1 MSAAVQAVR
10 PKHAS
15 PETKRRPVQ
24 PQRAMLSGSP
34 RYLRASVRLGGL
46 HDPQEHEAERA
57 ASTIPSGGSHQVHDP
72 GGSGSLRAT
81 GAEMARAEAGAARSM
96 AAVTRPGSDGGV
108 RCAATHEASDPG
120 GAQHLRAASAHR
132 VIDPGAEGQVRRAVS
147 HEAAE
152 PGGMHYMHAVPDH
165 RVVYPG
171 AEGRIRRS
179 AAQAGDGQPVRAMH
193 TTAWA
198 DKWQHCEPGVAH
210 RVVDPGG
217 AASLRAT
224 PAPGVIDPGA
234 SGRIR
239 RSPEHA
245 GGDPGHVR
253 ATVSD
258 VRPTATEAVRSAAA
272 SGHASHD
279 ADAEAADRIE
289 MARKGVGQPLPANVR
304 TRLEHG
310 FGERLDGVRVDGSA
324 AARAAAASIGARAY
338 TEGERITL
346 GHGES
351 EHDLRLMAH
360 EATHV
365 VQNRRA
371 GQRGQPAAVALTE
384 IRRDVQR
391 AAEQESEDSRT
402 YHTLDGRTI
411 ELPDDMT
418 AAEAHK
424 LEMDGVAAKR
434 HLGQGPPP
442 KPVPDVHKPAEK
454 KATKTVKPPP
464 KGAAGPHARHA
475 AGPHS
480 VGVKVQLKPLGSK
493 VGQYLVAKAAPVL
506 ARGVGKIG
514 NLSLHQQTHDN
525 ADRKVHQAEKA
536 VVIPESDGQSKSN
549 FSQVGVVAAKPPPE
563 PDENKAKDELTQ
575 SLAQNVPKSIED
587 VDNFKRDMKAQHTG
601 ADVLKVVQT
610 DKNAVVSTFGDME
623 HTPAPLPPE
632 HAPEALPA
640 PEVAPPT
647 GTMELGQGAV
657 APLQPEHTDVSQYT
671 KEADDRLQKE
681 GVTQE
686 QLDMVDSGDLADANR
701 EKKGLEKAAKTEPQ
715 AVQNFAKDA
724 TAKVDR
730 DLHAEEQAQRG
741 ALAAHRRQGLHKT
754 GEQQKGAK
762 SALEKKRDEVAA
774 TINGIYQTTQ
784 DSVKKRLADLETQ
797 SMKRFDDGNARASKA
812 FEDNVNR
819 ELDAYKDDR
828 YSGVFGWARKAKDW
842 LLGMDDLPRVKEIFD
857 TNRDRFVQTLN
868 SLVAD
873 ISADNKRV
881 VQECKD
887 ALAKA
892 KTDIKV
898 YVDKLG
904 PELKDIANKT
914 AGEVNGKLDELDGF
928 IRKKEEELQK
938 KLADKQQAAI
948 KAIDEKIAKMKEAM
962 AGALHKL
969 GQLLLLAA
977 KKFFAWALGKFGY
990 SWSDIEA
997 IIDRGVAVLKAIVT
1011 KPIQFVKN
1019 LIAAAKLGFLN
1030 FGKNFLVH
1038 LKDAIFDWLTGSLEG
1053 LTLPSSW
1060 DLKGIASVALQML
1073 GLTWANIRG
1082 KLVKLLGETTVKVLE
1097 SGFDLVVTL
1106 VRDGPMAAWE
1116 KLQDMAGEIK
1126 QAFIAAVQDFIVTKI
1141 ITEAIKTIIA
1151 IFVPGAGIVK
1161 AIIAIYDTVVF
1172 FIQKAKQ
1179 IAEMVGNFLGAI
1191 GEIASGNIAVGA
1203 DALEKGLAT
1212 ALKLVINFL
1221 ARFLH
1226 LDAITAKIRSAIQKI
1241 RDKVD
1246 AALDRVVDWIADK
1259 ARKLVKIGKSAIKK
1273 IAGWM
1278 GLRRPFKTIG
1288 GESHVLFFKEKGNV
1302 ETVFINSVEMSLET
1316 FLADLVTKY
1325 AADPA
1330 KLGQVHKAQGLVHDI
1345 LRMTASTDPKAASA
1359 PPDAQIDAAVATKI
1373 DELGVIL
1380 HDIGDGVSLKG
1391 ATAAYRG
1398 LHWWV
1403 TPGREAAQD
1412 EAELAQ
1418 NIARQYVG
1426 ARQLSDAVNAI
1437 LKAVPGP
1444 DPSEGDIDTAVQI
1457 VRAKM
1462 SELRDSKNYDAEG
1475 MTYVDRFH
1483 MLLGRFV
1490 TSLKAF
1496 QTRIGQ
1502 AGRLHVLPRELE
1514 DLNKEMSTLRKDSGR
1529 YAELKRQREEKSREH
1544 KDLKDVPTA
1553 YQELQPDVQAS
1564 PFISTSLDPVLTARY
1579 ALGVGKV
1586 YTPPGKEPRTVGT
1599 VGRILIFVASLSDLA
1614 KDGAYSIDELKGAG
1628 HIKMRKTFSESE
1640 LTFTGDIPGAYL
1652 RAQLDAHAG
1661 EPPTA
1666 VAGNAKARAAAE
1678 AQRFGGL
1685 K

>member
-1 MSAAVQAVR
+1 MSAAAQAVR
-10 PKHAS
+10 PKHAP
-15 PETKRRPVQ
+15 PEMKRRAAQ
-24 PQRAMLSGSP
+24 PARAMLSGSP

-57 ASTIPSGGSHQVHDP
+57 ASTISSGGSHQVHDP
-72 GGSGSLRAT
+72 GGSGSLRAA
-81 GAEMARAEAGAARSM
+81 GAEMARAEAGAARPMTPAS
-96 AAVTRPGSDGGV
+96 RPGGDGGV
-108 RCAATHEASDPG
+108 RCAAAHEAADSG

-132 VIDPGAEGQVRRAVS
+132 VIDPGAEGHVRRAAS
-147 HEAAE
+147 HEVAD
-152 PGGMHYMHAVPDH
+152 PGGVHHLRAVPDH
-165 RVVYPG
+165 RVVDPG

-179 AAQAGDGQPVRAMH
+179 AAQSGDGQPVRAMH

-224 PAPGVIDPGA
+224 PAPGIIDPGA

-239 RSPEHA
+239 RSPEQA
-245 GGDPGHVR
+245 GSDPGHVR

-258 VRPTATEAVRSAAA
+258 VRPTATDAARPAAA

-310 FGERLDGVRVDGSA
+310 FGERLDSVRVDGSA

-371 GQRGQPAAVALTE
+371 GQRGQPAAVAPTE

-391 AAEQESEDSRT
+391 APEADSEDSRT

-640 PEVAPPT
+640 PEAAPPT
-647 GTMELGQGAV
+647 GAMELGHGAV
-657 APLQPEHTDVSQYT
+657 APLLPEHTDVSQYT
-671 KEADDRLQKE
+671 KDADDRLQKE

-686 QLDMVDSGDLADANR
+686 QLDMVDSGDLADANK

-715 AVQNFAKDA
+715 SVQNFAKDA

-730 DLHAEEQAQRG
+730 DLHTEEQAQRG
-741 ALAAHRRQGLHKT
+741 ALAAHRKQGLHKT

-898 YVDKLG
+898 YVEKLG

-948 KAIDEKIAKMKEAM
+948 KAIDDKIAKMKEAM

-1038 LKDAIFDWLTGSLEG
+1038 LQDAIFDWLTGSLEG

-1060 DLKGIASVALQML
+1060 DLKGIASIALQML

-1082 KLVKLLGETTVKVLE
+1082 KLVKVIGETAVKAME

-1116 KLQDMAGEIK
+1116 KLQDMGGEIK

-1179 IAEMVGNFLGAI
+1179 IAEMVGNFLGSIA
-1191 GEIASGNIAVGA
+1191 EIAAGNIQAGA
-1203 DALEKGLAT
+1203 DALENGLAT

-1221 ARFLH
+1221 ARFLR
-1226 LDAITAKIRSAIQKI
+1226 LDAITAKIRNAVQKI

-1246 AALDRVVDWIADK
+1246 TALDRVVEWIVDKGKALIARLPGRKDGRKDEKGDAVVAD
-1259 ARKLVKIGKSAIKK
+1259 ARSATVKKK
-1273 IAGWM
+1273 ISTELSGK
-1278 GLRRPFKTIG
+1278 LIKDLQ
-1288 GESHVLFFKEKGNV
+1288 EEKSLLS
-1302 ETVFINSVEMSLET
+1302 SV
-1316 FLADLVTKY
+1316 Y
-1325 AADPA
+1325 
-1330 KLGQVHKAQGLVHDI
+1330 
-1345 LRMTASTDPKAASA
+1345 
-1359 PPDAQIDAAVATKI
+1359 
-1373 DELGVIL
+1373 
-1380 HDIGDGVSLKG
+1380 
-1391 ATAAYRG
+1391 
-1398 LHWWV
+1398 
-1403 TPGREAAQD
+1403 
-1412 EAELAQ
+1412 
-1418 NIARQYVG
+1418 
-1426 ARQLSDAVNAI
+1426 
-1437 LKAVPGP
+1437 
-1444 DPSEGDIDTAVQI
+1444 
-1457 VRAKM
+1457 
-1462 SELRDSKNYDAEG
+1462 
-1475 MTYVDRFH
+1475 
-1483 MLLGRFV
+1483 
-1490 TSLKAF
+1490 
-1496 QTRIGQ
+1496 
-1502 AGRLHVLPRELE
+1502 
-1514 DLNKEMSTLRKDSGR
+1514 GR
-1529 YAELKRQREEKSREH
+1529 YAPQGLGGLLFKPSKQKLGVVDVIASASLAQRIAQLDLRTPEGLKELGSIANRFKVYAGRTSIYIYYDLDHKYYKRIVQKAGRAGHAEMWLKLDFPRLMARIKRQRKR
-1544 KDLKDVPTA
+1544 LKTPLGDPVPIHLDVNCTPC
-1553 YQELQPDVQAS
+1553 DGC
-1564 PFISTSLDPVLTARY
+1564 STSHLLEIINDAKAADLPIAVSISSSSISQGAQITTEKGVMSLLEQGVEMTSSTVWTEIKKQMIANDIKQIDHGRQSFDIDDIKDFIEDAHEVRALIDKATINLNKSKPVETKI
-1579 ALGVGKV
+1579 GSG
-1586 YTPPGKEPRTVGT
+1586 
-1599 VGRILIFVASLSDLA
+1599 
-1614 KDGAYSIDELKGAG
+1614 
-1628 HIKMRKTFSESE
+1628 
-1640 LTFTGDIPGAYL
+1640 IPG
-1652 RAQLDAHAG
+1652 
-1661 EPPTA
+1661 
-1666 VAGNAKARAAAE
+1666 
-1678 AQRFGGL
+1678 
-1685 K
+1685 